1 MIKSTKWHSFTY
13 NALYNIFVKLTT
25 IIFILVGLFQN
36 MGVISLIF
44 SKILVILLTDIHLYI
59 ILGQKVSKK
68 A

>member
-13 NALYNIFVKLTT
+13 NVLYNIFVKLTT

-44 SKILVILLTDIHLYI
+44 SKILVILLTDIHLDI
-59 ILGQKVSKK
+59 KK
-68 A
+68 